1 MTKKTPL
8 YVIKYFSEHYNNK
21 PTPKNVLKWLKKNKQ
36 NNKGRYTMTFI
47 ILDTIVRMIIIG
59 YVSYIVLK

>member
-1 MTKKTPL
+1 MKIINHPEMTKKTPL

-36 NNKGRYTMTFI
+36 NNKGR
-47 ILDTIVRMIIIG
+47 
-59 YVSYIVLK
+59 

>member
-21 PTPKNVLKWLKKNKQ
+21 PTPKNVLKWLRKNKQ
-36 NNKGRYTMTFI
+36 NTKGDTMTFI

>member
-21 PTPKNVLKWLKKNKQ
+21 PTPKNVLKWLRKNKMIKR
-36 NNKGRYTMTFI
+36 NKQ
-47 ILDTIVRMIIIG
+47 D
-59 YVSYIVLK
+59 